1 MLNIRH
7 ILRRRVAILLVLAG
21 LAVVAGLVIEQGAN
35 EFVVPTAIG
44 ETNETV
50 EEIAD
55 FMHLERANRA
65 FINLVARTRSAVV
78 QITTKTGQNGNQQ
91 VNPRVQIIP
100 PEGQGVPPEG
110 MNEEELKEFKRRF
123 QEEFKF
129 DGPFQFRFD
138 FGQPNPG
145 PFGQPNPGPFGFPN
159 PGPRMGVGSGVIV
172 SEDGYILTN
181 NHVIQGADD
190 ITVTLADGKE
200 HEATLVGRDGAKEN
214 GGGTDLAVIKI
225 DAKGLPVL
233 PFGDSDRLEVGEWV
247 IAIGTPLNLS
257 QTVTRGIVSAK
268 ERPGITAYGSFI
280 QTDAPINQGNSGGAL
295 INIRGELVGINT
307 YIATGGLSAGNIG
320 LGFALPSNLVKQL
333 LPDLIEKG
341 KVERGWLG
349 ISMAAVD
356 QDLADKYKL
365 DSTEGVLVDFVG
377 DDSPAKKGGLQADDI
392 ILKFNGQ
399 QIKNMSH
406 LRHLVAATPVGESVK
421 VEVLR
426 EGKAKHLTVKLGKRS
441 GETVASLNQQPKL
454 SFAGLQVENLTP
466 ALAEQ
471 YGYPE
476 GETGVIVTKVEAGSD
491 AEEKG
496 IKPGYLI
503 QEMEYATIKNF
514 ETYSDIVGKIK
525 ANSEERILIYVKSP
539 DGDGTGYVT
548 LNIAPVDK

>member
-55 FMHLERANRA
+55 FVHLERANRA
-65 FINLVARTRSAVV
+65 FINLVARTRSSVV
-78 QITTKTGQNGNQQ
+78 QITTKTGQNDNQK

-100 PEGQGVPPEG
+100 PEGQVVPPEG
-110 MNEEELKEFKRRF
+110 MNEEELKEFKQEFKRRF
-123 QEEFKF
+123 GEEFDFDF
-129 DGPFQFRFD
+129 DGPFRFRFD

-145 PFGQPNPGPFGFPN
+145 PFGLPN
-159 PGPRMGVGSGVIV
+159 PGPRTGVGSGVIV

-200 HEATLVGRDGAKEN
+200 HEATLVGRDAAREN

-377 DDSPAKKGGLQADDI
+377 DDSPAKKGGLQANDI

-406 LRHLVAATPVGESVK
+406 LRHLVAATPVGKSVK

-426 EGKAKHLTVKLGKRS
+426 EGKAKHLTIKLGKRT

-476 GETGVIVTKVEAGSD
+476 GETGVIVTKVETGSD
-491 AEEKG
+491 AEKKG

-503 QEMEYATIKNF
+503 QEMEYATIKDY
-514 ETYSDIVGKIK
+514 EGYSDLVGKIK
-525 ANSEERILIYVKSP
+525 ANNETRIILYVKSP
-539 DGDGTGYVT
+539 NGDATGYVT
-548 LNIAPVDK
+548 LNIAPADR

>member
-1 MLNIRH
+1 MLNIGH
-7 ILRRRVAILLVLAG
+7 ILSRRAAILLVLAG
-21 LAVVAGLVIEQGAN
+21 LAVVAGLIIDQGPN

-78 QITTKTGQNGNQQ
+78 QITTKTEQNENQK
-91 VNPRVQIIP
+91 VDPRVQIIP
-100 PEGQGVPPEG
+100 PEG
-110 MNEEELKEFKRRF
+110 MDMEEFRRRF
-123 QEEFKF
+123 GEDF
-129 DGPFQFRFD
+129 DPERLFRFH
-138 FGQPNPG
+138 FGDPNLRPFGEPNPR
-145 PFGQPNPGPFGFPN
+145 
-159 PGPRMGVGSGVIV
+159 PRTGVGSGVIV
-172 SEDGYILTN
+172 SEDGHILTN
-181 NHVIQGADD
+181 NHVIQGANK
-190 ITVTLADGKE
+190 ITVTLAEGRE
-200 HEATLVGRDGAKEN
+200 YEAKLVGRDAAREN

-233 PFGDSDRLEVGEWV
+233 PFGDSDKLEVGEWV

-268 ERPGITAYGSFI
+268 ERPGITAYGNFI

-307 YIATGGLSAGNIG
+307 YIATGGFSAGNIG

-365 DSTEGVLVDFVG
+365 NSMEGVLIKVVG
-377 DDSPAKKGGLQADDI
+377 NDSPAQQGGLEVDDI

-406 LRHLVAATPVGESVK
+406 LRHIVAATPVGKSVK

-426 EGKAKHLTVKLGKRS
+426 KGKAKHLTIKLGKRT
-441 GETVASLNQQPKL
+441 GETVASLEQEPKL
-454 SFAGLQVENLTP
+454 AFAGLQVEDFTP
-466 ALAEQ
+466 EHAAQ

-476 GETGVIVTKVEAGSD
+476 DETGVIVTKVESGSD
-491 AEEKG
+491 AEKKG
-496 IKPGYLI
+496 IKPGHLI
-503 QEMEYATIKNF
+503 QEMEYATIKDYK
-514 ETYSDIVGKIK
+514 EYSDLVGKIK
-525 ANSEERILIYVKSP
+525 ANNETRILLYIKSP
-539 DGDGTGYVT
+539 EKTGTGYVT
-548 LNIAPVDK
+548 LNITPLDR